1 MRTGKNTT
9 TEYGSAL
16 ISIVKDARK
25 IETQNFN
32 LEQIVTWIRE
42 GSGNFTKTISEV
54 REAIDLGQYDRA
66 SELKL
71 ALPAVMFSGTF
82 SKRSSKDLIDHSGI
96 ICMDFDGVES
106 PENKVDSLRF
116 DPHIIAAFV
125 SPSRKGLKVLV
136 AVPKDGEKHREA
148 FDSAKRYLATY
159 DLIADESGKDV
170 SRLCFLSYDP
180 EIHYAP
186 DAVELP
192 IYIVDQ
198 VEEIERQTKKTGD
211 RIGDRYE
218 QSSNVRERSVDCLHK
233 LGWQIKRGDA
243 DRTYCTRPGK
253 NAGVSGELRSDGS
266 FFCYTDSASPLD
278 PNQNYSAFSLY
289 TYANHGGDFK
299 EAAKDLSSEFGEETV
314 QISGRDFFNKNPVLT
329 QVNEDGEEETSIGGS
344 IITKKDFEII
354 SAFPEWTSASDTPK
368 DLSKLI
374 MQRYPVLIEGL
385 LHRGTK
391 MVLGGGSKSYK
402 TWTLLNLALCVAS
415 GQRWFGNKC
424 VDTGLDVVF
433 LNFEVPHEFFLDRMR
448 NVCRAMEIEEP
459 ENLKIWSMRGVC
471 NDLRLSMLSL
481 KERLTNGCSLI
492 CVDPIYKALGD
503 RDENSAGDIGLLM
516 NEVEAIVEQTGAAV
530 AFGAHYSKG
539 NQAEKDALDR
549 ISGSGVFAR
558 DPDTI
563 MGLTAHE
570 EENCFTVH
578 SALRNFPGKDPFV
591 VEWDFPLFKE
601 RDDLDAGKLKRPGQK
616 TSNGQIL
623 KALAEKESGIKPADF
638 IPEMASKFDISERSV
653 YRLIKNLSDAGKINK
668 TAGHLYATS
677 NQ

>member
-1 MRTGKNTT
+1 MGKTT
-9 TEYGSAL
+9 KTANDYGESV

-25 IETQNFN
+25 TETQNFK
-32 LEQIVTWIRE
+32 LEQIINWIRD
-42 GSGNFTKTISEV
+42 GSGRFTDTISQI
-54 REAIDLGQYDRA
+54 RECIARQEFEKS

-71 ALPAVMFSGTF
+71 SLPAVMFSGTF
-82 SKRSSKDLIDHSGI
+82 SKRSSKDLIEHSGM
-96 ICMDFDGVES
+96 ICMDFDGVEH
-106 PENKVDSLRF
+106 PENKVDDLRF
-116 DPHIIAAFV
+116 DPHVISAFV
-125 SPSRKGLKVLV
+125 SPSCNGLKVLV
-136 AVPKDGEKHREA
+136 AVSADGESHRDA

-192 IYIVDQ
+192 IYVPDQ
-198 VEEIERQTKKTGD
+198 IEEIERQSKKTGD

-218 QSSNVRERSVDCLHK
+218 QSSNIRERSVDCLHK
-233 LGWQIKRGDA
+233 LGWQIKRGNA

-253 NAGVSGELRSDGS
+253 NAGVSGELRGDGS
-266 FFCYTDSASPLD
+266 FYCYTDGASPLE
-278 PNQNYSAFSLY
+278 PNKNYNAFSLF

-299 EAAKDLSSEFGEETV
+299 EAAKALAEEFGDDIV
-314 QISGRDFFNKNPVLT
+314 GVSGREFFNKNP
-329 QVNEDGEEETSIGGS
+329 ESIEQEQES
-344 IITKKDFEII
+344 IDQNVATKAELEII
-354 SAFPEWTSASDTPK
+354 SRFPNWTSANETPK

-402 TWTLLNLALCVAS
+402 TWTLLNLALSVATGS
-415 GQRWFGNKC
+415 KWFGHKC
-424 VDTGLDVVF
+424 INTDLDVVF

-471 NDLRLSMLSL
+471 NDLRLIMLSL

-503 RDENSAGDIGLLM
+503 RDENSAGDIGLMM

-539 NQAEKDALDR
+539 NQAEKDPLDR

-578 SALRNFPGKDPFV
+578 SALRNFPGKEPFV
-591 VEWDFPLFKE
+591 VEWNFPLFTARE
-601 RDDLDAGKLKRPGQK
+601 DLDANKLKRPGQK
-616 TSNGQIL
+616 TSGGKIL
-623 KALAEKESGIKPADF
+623 KELADKNDGAKPQDF
-638 IPEMASKFDISERSV
+638 IPEIASKFDISERSV
-653 YRLIKNLSDAGKINK
+653 YRIIKNLSDAGKIHK
-668 TAGHLYATS
+668 TAGYLYATK
-677 NQ
+677 QQ